1 MVDVDIPDAVV
12 EPPRRRIQ
20 LVWIIPVVAALVG
33 AYIAITTILAQGP
46 TVTIS
51 FHTAEGLEAGKTKI
65 RYKDVEIGLI
75 THVALA
81 RDDSGVIAEAQFA
94 KEASGLLVEDTR
106 FWVVKPRIS
115 SSSVTGLGTLFSGSY
130 LGVDVGKSNNARRRF
145 VGLEVP
151 PIVTADVPG
160 SRYVLR
166 SDEIGSL
173 GIGSPLYY
181 RRIEVGQVVSFAL
194 DPDGRGVS
202 LQVFVNAPFDQY
214 VTNSTRFWHAS
225 GVDVTLDATGV
236 KVDTAS
242 LAAIIAGGI
251 AFQAPPDLPPADA
264 AAPET
269 TFNLVSDRATAMRQ
283 ADTEVL
289 TMQLYFAESLR
300 GLLPGAPID
309 FHGIMLGEV
318 KSVDLEFDAESERFR
333 FPVVV
338 DLYPDRLRS
347 KVRGGTMVRPPTE
360 AEEHAR
366 LDALVAQGLRAQLR
380 TGNLL
385 TGQLYIAL
393 DFFPQAPKA
402 KLDWEQSPPQLPTTQ
417 GTFGEL
423 QAMVGGLAK
432 KLDAIPID
440 RIAREL
446 EGTLADARTLLK
458 RLDTDVAPA
467 ARDVMG
473 DASRTLRAA
482 QATLATDAPLQADL
496 RDTLQ
501 ELTRA
506 TAAMRD
512 LLDYIQR
519 HPEAFIRGKQE
530 DPEK

>member
-1 MVDVDIPDAVV
+1 VADEVPDAVIA
-12 EPPRRRIQ
+12 PPRRRIQ
-20 LVWIIPVVAALVG
+20 LVWIIPVVAALAG
-33 AYIAITTILAQGP
+33 AYIAITTYLAQGP

-51 FHTAEGLEAGKTKI
+51 FRTAEGLEAGKTKI
-65 RYKDVEIGLI
+65 RYKDVEVGLV
-75 THVALA
+75 THVGLE
-81 RDDSGVIAEAQFA
+81 RDGSGVIAEAQFVR
-94 KEASGLLVEDTR
+94 EASRLLVEDTR
-106 FWVVKPRIS
+106 FWVVKARVS

-130 LGVDVGKSNNARRRF
+130 LGVDVGSSTRARRAF

-160 SRYVLR
+160 TRYLLR

-173 GIGSPLYY
+173 GVGSPLYY

-194 DPDGRGVS
+194 DPDGNGVT
-202 LQVFVNAPFDQY
+202 LQVFVNAPYDQY
-214 VTNSTRFWHAS
+214 VTTGTRFWHAS

-251 AFQAPPDLPPADA
+251 AFQAPPDVPPSEP

-269 TFNLVSDRATAMRQ
+269 TFNLVSDRATAMRHT
-283 ADTEVL
+283 DTEVL
-289 TMQLYFAESLR
+289 TMQLHFAETLR
-300 GLLPGAPID
+300 GLAPGAPVD
-309 FHGIMLGEV
+309 FHGITLGEV
-318 KSVDLEFDAESERFR
+318 KSVDLEFDAETTRFR
-333 FPVVV
+333 FPVVI

-347 KVRGGTMVRPPTE
+347 KVRGGSKLRPQTD
-360 AEEHAR
+360 AEERSR

-385 TGQLYIAL
+385 TGQLYVAL

-402 KLDWEQSPPQLPTTQ
+402 SLDWEETPPELPTAQ

-423 QAMVGGLAK
+423 QAMVGGLTR

-440 RIAREL
+440 RISKEL
-446 EGTLADARTLLK
+446 EGTLADTRTLLK
-458 RLDTDVAPA
+458 RLDAEVAPA

-473 DASRTLRAA
+473 DASKTLQAA
-482 QATLATDAPLQADL
+482 QATLASDAPLQADL
-496 RDTLQ
+496 RETLQ

-506 TAAMRD
+506 TASMRD
-512 LLDYIQR
+512 LLDYLQR
-519 HPEAFIRGKQE
+519 HPESLIRGKQE
-530 DPEK
+530 DPKP